1 MIVKRILFMNTI
13 IVEAIYVLFMES
25 FDNKIY
31 FIVLIPR
38 KIEPYEKGLVSN
50 KAMIMIFW

>member
-1 MIVKRILFMNTI
+1 MNTI
-13 IVEAIYVLFMES
+13 IVEAIYDLFMES